1 MGESAT
7 HQEKCHA
14 PDGSGFHDG
23 FFAGIV
29 VPGWGVAA
37 MMMLPLFVAVS
48 MPPTAEAEQLKN
60 EAKEEEEEEEFE
72 KAAYNP
78 EEG

>member
-1 MGESAT
+1 
-7 HQEKCHA
+7 
-14 PDGSGFHDG
+14 
-23 FFAGIV
+23 
-29 VPGWGVAA
+29 
-37 MMMLPLFVAVS
+37 MMMLPLFMAVS
-48 MPPTAEAEQLKN
+48 APPTAEAEQLKN